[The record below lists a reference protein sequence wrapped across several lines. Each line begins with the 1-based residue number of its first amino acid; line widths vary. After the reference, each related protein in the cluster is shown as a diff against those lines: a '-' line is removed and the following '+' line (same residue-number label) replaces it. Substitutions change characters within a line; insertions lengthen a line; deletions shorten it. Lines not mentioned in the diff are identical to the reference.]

1 MIRKSFPLTG
11 FSSQLAGR
19 LVPNQ
24 QLVPNLRFGKPA
36 GTSDST
42 YVFKALS
49 LFFVISLLISSS
61 VIAQTSNFDQLKDK
75 FDEGLVFR
83 AMFTQTFTDSYTGE
97 VTRSEGQI
105 WLDKVRYK
113 LEADGQVVVV
123 DGETSKVYDPSRNR
137 VIIDAYNADE
147 DDFAPSR
154 MLSGI
159 DTTYTVSEEQMDGQ
173 TKITLISN
181 DDFAV
186 FVEVEIVI
194 DDQFR
199 PTEITAWDISDNE
212 IVTTFSEGAFL
223 KPEDGLFQLEFPDEA
238 EVVDMRY

>member
-1 MIRKSFPLTG
+1 MIRKSFQLSG
-11 FSSQLAGR
+11 FSSQR
-19 LVPNQ
+19 LV
-24 QLVPNLRFGKPA
+24 LNLRFGTSVRTS
-36 GTSDST
+36 GTT
-42 YVFKALS
+42 YVLKALS
-49 LFFVISLLISSS
+49 LVFIFSLIFSSS
-61 VIAQTSNFDQLKDK
+61 AIAQTPNFDQLKDK

-137 VIIDAYNADE
+137 VIIDVYNADE

-159 DTTYTVSEEQMDGQ
+159 DTTYTVSEEQMNGQ
-173 TKITLISN
+173 TKISLISN

-186 FVEVEIVI
+186 FAEVEIII
-194 DDQFR
+194 DNQFR
-199 PTEITAWDISDNE
+199 PIEITAWDISDNE

-223 KPEDGLFQLEFPDEA
+223 KPEDGLFQLDYPDDA

>member
-1 MIRKSFPLTG
+1 MSMIDKCF
-11 FSSQLAGR
+11 QR
-19 LVPNQ
+19 LVQ
-24 QLVPNLRFGKPA
+24 NLRFGTPA
-36 GTSDST
+36 GISGSKS
-42 YVFKALS
+42 FLKAVS
-49 LFFVISLLISSS
+49 LFFVFSLIFTIS
-61 VIAQTSNFDQLKDK
+61 VIAQTPNFDQLKNK

-97 VTRSEGQI
+97 VTQSEGQI

-137 VIIDAYNADE
+137 VIIDAYSADE

-159 DTTYTVSEEQMDGQ
+159 DTTYTVSEERMDGR

-186 FVEVEIVI
+186 FVEVEIII
-194 DDQFR
+194 DNQFR
-199 PTEITAWDISDNE
+199 PTKITAWDISDNE
-212 IVTTFSEGAFL
+212 IVTTFSEGTFL
-223 KPEDGLFQLEFPDEA
+223 EPEDGLFQLSYPDDA

>member
-1 MIRKSFPLTG
+1 MSMIRKSFQLTG
-11 FSSQLAGR
+11 FSSQLTGR
-19 LVPNQ
+19 LV
-24 QLVPNLRFGKPA
+24 LVPNLWFGTPVR
-36 GTSDST
+36 TSGSKKLLR
-42 YVFKALS
+42 VLS
-49 LFFVISLLISSS
+49 GLFFFSLIFSLTA
-61 VIAQTSNFDQLKDK
+61 VAQTPNFDQLKEK

-83 AMFTQTFTDSYTGE
+83 AMFNQTFTDSYTGE

-137 VIIDAYNADE
+137 VIIDLYNADE

-159 DTTYTVSEEQMDGQ
+159 DTTYTVSEGKMGDQ
-173 TKITLISN
+173 TIITLISN

-186 FVEVEIVI
+186 FVEVEIII
-194 DDQFR
+194 DEQFR
-199 PTEITAWDISDNE
+199 PTKITAWDISDNE
-212 IVTTFSEGAFL
+212 IVTTFSDGAFL
-223 KPEDGLFQLEFPDEA
+223 KPETGLFQLDYPDDA